1 MYRHNVTDIIVCVYV
16 PAISYDIQQ
25 RDNRSRLNGRAC
37 RDDVEMNVEHVRTM
51 LLSNPGSVSVDNCDR
66 LSRETKYSKKK
77 QKKKKKKELGITSKQ
92 QPLPV
97 HIGVVCTCSN
107 V

>member
-77 QKKKKKKELGITSKQ
+77 QKKKKKKGTRDYIQATTSSRTYRCCMY
-92 QPLPV
+92 LF
-97 HIGVVCTCSN
+97 
-107 V
+107 